1 MCSLSYNWD
10 VAPGGSDA
18 AGLLLLALQ
27 PLVPQL
33 KLTDDALNLLPD
45 AYWTGH
51 WRLGMHSPLPSPL
64 RIPQPDSILDCSLH
78 SSVSTKALYLIFCH
92 DWDFLYSKRELAEA
106 GIVLNLFLDF
116 SSGGITEELD
126 FRDGRGY
133 CADSD
138 GWMELQFVWFLG
150 VQFPLVFAAG
160 LCSGRLLVSH
170 PLWPGK
176 LNPL

>member
-10 VAPGGSDA
+10 VAPGSSDA

-45 AYWTGH
+45 AYWSGH

-78 SSVSTKALYLIFCH
+78 SSVSAKALYLIFYN
-92 DWDFLYSKRELAEA
+92 D
-106 GIVLNLFLDF
+106 
-116 SSGGITEELD
+116 
-126 FRDGRGY
+126 
-133 CADSD
+133 
-138 GWMELQFVWFLG
+138 
-150 VQFPLVFAAG
+150 
-160 LCSGRLLVSH
+160 
-170 PLWPGK
+170 
-176 LNPL
+176 